1 MSKLWDDIA
10 KNIRE
15 GIDTVVEKTEELTK
29 MGKIKVDI
37 INVKRNIEKNFSEL
51 GGRVYHIIVEEN
63 STKIA
68 GDQEVKELIECIK
81 ILEKEL
87 AIKNEELNNVK
98 SGEQKASAEDES
110 ATPAV
115 ADTEPDA
122 EAGPDKAKK

>member
-87 AIKNEELNNVK
+87 DIKNEELNNVK
-98 SGEQKASAEDES
+98 SGEQKESAEDQS
-110 ATPAV
+110 AATEV
-115 ADTEPDA
+115 AETGTETETSA
-122 EAGPDKAKK
+122 DKSKK

>member
-15 GIDTVVEKTEELTK
+15 GFDTVVEKTEELTK
-29 MGKIKVDI
+29 IGKIKVDI

-68 GDQEVKELIECIK
+68 GDQEVKELIECVK

-87 AIKNEELNNVK
+87 AIKNEELESVK
-98 SGEQKASAEDES
+98 SGEQKTSD
-110 ATPAV
+110 
-115 ADTEPDA
+115 DTAGTEGEIA
-122 EAGPDKAKK
+122 EAGTETSDNKAKD